1 MGKHDGVQLYTVGE
15 PRGTSVYHA
24 RFAIATFVGPAAS
37 ETPRKVLQIRNKAIR
52 PAFLATIF
60 LVLRNASHG
69 FPLSYPNL
77 GRAII
82 TKKRL
87 TCPLFLEGAAI
98 GVSAA
103 ALARRESPLPESWRC
118 SRQCALRE
126 SCLANALVFDTS
138 SNGCA
143 FRVYAH
149 RLADPFA
156 WVVVRAVA
164 AKMRHP
170 RAPRHTHAP
179 LNLPPG
185 NSFLQAKNR
194 TWTACPRSTTW
205 SGSTATPTRS
215 SWREERTT
223 RPCTP
228 GAFRC

>member
-52 PAFLATIF
+52 PAFLVTIF

-82 TKKRL
+82 TKKRR
-87 TCPLFLEGAAI
+87 PLFVKGAAI

-143 FRVYAH
+143 IRVYAH

-164 AKMRHP
+164 AKRGI
-170 RAPRHTHAP
+170 RAHQDTHTHP
-179 LNLPPG
+179 
-185 NSFLQAKNR
+185 
-194 TWTACPRSTTW
+194 
-205 SGSTATPTRS
+205 
-215 SWREERTT
+215 
-223 RPCTP
+223 
-228 GAFRC
+228 